1 MSRNMPMMMKKLL
14 YMDTNTVCIS
24 IFNVACLPVMV
35 KNLQYQLILTLFEE
49 KKQKSYLR
57 MMTT

>member
-24 IFNVACLPVMV
+24 IFSVACLPVMV

-49 KKQKSYLR
+49 KK
-57 MMTT
+57 